1 MKIITILLTALALTP
16 STATLKGAQRRSNLR
31 QRLLHKSKTSTPTV
45 SPSES
50 PTLSPTECTG
60 KGCDKE
66 DKEDTSEDSVTY
78 DEIIIEFD
86 DAVSPSPQATLAPTF
101 TDLIETPSPTF
112 ISDET
117 GEVESNNGI
126 GIGVDVGGDN
136 NIVDVTV
143 IITQNGGDVNAGG
156 GGDDSVAEDD
166 LLDDYI
172 YEDGDGSMSTSMSMG
187 SDDGT
192 YGTYEET
199 EEADEVMEKPEDV
212 ADIEADDDFST
223 FFDNT
228 KKDVEHEGDVK
239 GI

>member
-1 MKIITILLTALALTP
+1 M
-16 STATLKGAQRRSNLR
+16 
-31 QRLLHKSKTSTPTV
+31 
-45 SPSES
+45 
-50 PTLSPTECTG
+50 
-60 KGCDKE
+60 
-66 DKEDTSEDSVTY
+66 
-78 DEIIIEFD
+78 
-86 DAVSPSPQATLAPTF
+86 
-101 TDLIETPSPTF
+101 
-112 ISDET
+112 
-117 GEVESNNGI
+117 
-126 GIGVDVGGDN
+126 GGDN